1 MAADRPEGTETKVGE
16 GEGKARLTTENEQ
29 VDEDVAF
36 ESVTIKN
43 MIEGAYVPTG
53 KTNEREE
60 KMRWKRDGTETSWT
74 KRRRR
79 IPPPGEVG

>member
-1 MAADRPEGTETKVGE
+1 MAADRARGTETNVGE
-16 GEGKARLTTENEQ
+16 GEEEARLTRENEQ

-53 KTNEREE
+53 QTNEREE
-60 KMRWKRDGTETSWT
+60 KMRWKRDGTETPWT

-79 IPPPGEVG
+79 TPPPGEVG

>member
-1 MAADRPEGTETKVGE
+1 MAADRAEGTETNVGE
-16 GEGKARLTTENEQ
+16 GEARLTTENEQ

-53 KTNEREE
+53 QTNEREE
-60 KMRWKRDGTETSWT
+60 KMRWKRDGTETPWT

-79 IPPPGEVG
+79 TPPPGEVG